1 MQCSQD
7 CGGYRTR
14 LVVCLI
20 PQTKAVVSND
30 RCPSLGPRPPTT
42 EFCQNKCKS
51 AEVPH
56 HSDHAHQSC
65 KVILTMFSLPPP
77 HPCILHIWVLGIFD
91 SGLLDN
97 PTPSTGC
104 VEDIY
109 PEFCQQ
115 YVKGTD
121 LCLQDRY
128 KQICCCSCGLTIIP

>member
-77 HPCILHIWVLGIFD
+77 PPAYCT
-91 SGLLDN
+91 SGCWASLTLVSLTTPLLQQAVWR
-97 PTPSTGC
+97 TST
-104 VEDIY
+104 
-109 PEFCQQ
+109 QSSASSTS
-115 YVKGTD
+115 K
-121 LCLQDRY
+121 
-128 KQICCCSCGLTIIP
+128 GLTSACRTATSRYAAVPAV